1 MRGTWVKKG
10 TGVLDI
16 WKDTVTPEELKQA
29 DSYSRG
35 EIELPKQKILN
46 EMSVVKQLPEKSKDI
61 PSKQNSNNVKRTAIP
76 TTTPPSSLGPRAAAA
91 TKENQNLAGPSA
103 KSSAPVIVNKTTN
116 VVNNGG
122 VSGGSG
128 GGGRVRN
135 DEAVLTRLQFQ
146 NVRPV

>member
-1 MRGTWVKKG
+1 MKDPKFVQSVKEEAHMQA
-10 TGVLDI
+10 TQ
-16 WKDTVTPEELKQA
+16 TTATPQ
-29 DSYSRG
+29 
-35 EIELPKQKILN
+35 Q
-46 EMSVVKQLPEKSKDI
+46 
-61 PSKQNSNNVKRTAIP
+61 
-76 TTTPPSSLGPRAAAA
+76 TPPSSLGPRATAA

-135 DEAVLTRLQFQ
+135 DEAVLTRLQYQ